1 MWIQFIKARIKPGRE
16 DEARQIAREF
26 EVQSRTEGVGPVRVV
41 VFQNQSDPDEHYT
54 VAYFESE
61 GKAREAEKDPKQA
74 ELIRRYWGVYEGP
87 PEYADLSVLFE
98 WSR

>member
-1 MWIQFIKARIKPGRE
+1 MWAQFIKARIKPGQE

-26 EVQSRTEGVGPVRVV
+26 EAQSRTEGVGPVRVV
-41 VFQNQSDPDEHYT
+41 VFHNQSDPDEHYT
-54 VAYFESE
+54 VAFFESE
-61 GKAREAEKDPKQA
+61 AKAREAEQDPKQA

-87 PEYADLSVLFE
+87 PEYADLIIFFE